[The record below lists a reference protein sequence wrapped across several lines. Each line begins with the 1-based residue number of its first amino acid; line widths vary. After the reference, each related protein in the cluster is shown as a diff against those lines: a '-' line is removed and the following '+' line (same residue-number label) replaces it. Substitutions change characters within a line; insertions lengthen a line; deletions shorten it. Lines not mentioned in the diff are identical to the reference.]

1 MFVISWQFLFWVFS
15 WLWDDRSLYHLHCFQ
30 WPVKLFNEFNTHSPG
45 SISAVLMFLQ
55 INVILYLHPT
65 TNISN
70 KIMRF
75 LLLKLNIQQSL
86 KTYSLKRQLRHASHS
101 WLHAFDLLI
110 HDLRKRNISYRI
122 RGDVQRGGN
131 LSLEEL
137 SFGPLGFVVFR
148 SIWQFRRLNIHHAH
162 DLLGWGGS

>member
-1 MFVISWQFLFWVFS
+1 MTIWRKKKKKKQTNWNYTWPSNCVFVISWQFLFWVFS
-15 WLWDDRSLYHLHCFQ
+15 WLWDDRSLYHLHYFQ
-30 WPVKLFNEFNTHSPG
+30 WPVKLFHEFNTHSPG

-86 KTYSLKRQLRHASHS
+86 KTYSFKCSNFKIIKLKVK
-101 WLHAFDLLI
+101 LI
-110 HDLRKRNISYRI
+110 EEEYLIININI
-122 RGDVQRGGN
+122 K
-131 LSLEEL
+131 
-137 SFGPLGFVVFR
+137 
-148 SIWQFRRLNIHHAH
+148 LN
-162 DLLGWGGS
+162 